1 MTDIKD
7 FFWICPKCGAALA
20 PHVSACIFCQGGDS
34 KPSETAPI
42 TAKELFGD
50 IKMPNATEM
59 GKKITDNLD
68 KLKVLF
74 ADAWEQIK
82 AKALEEA
89 KAEFLLKTK
98 SGFVSPIE
106 DGAVLAIA
114 GEKIL

>member
-1 MTDIKD
+1 MAKQG
-7 FFWICPKCGAALA
+7 WICPKCGAALA

-89 KAEFLLKTK
+89 KAEEAKRAEENKNET
-98 SGFVSPIE
+98 PNNE
-106 DGAVLAIA
+106 QN
-114 GEKIL
+114 